1 MTKGILI
8 RNASR
13 KNTRDRRQEAE
24 DNLMQI
30 IQETLRGK
38 SDEEKKEIIKEFIKY
53 FTQEEGLEKE
63 ELKKVIEKGLNKYLN
78 KVTRTGPRV
87 RFSNNTRN
95 RNNSNGYKIN
105 LNLNNGMTKRRN
117 AKNSV
122 LGNLCTKI

>member
-1 MTKGILI
+1 MRRGILK
-8 RNASR
+8 RNTTKR
-13 KNTRDRRQEAE
+13 NTRDIRQEAE

-30 IQETLRGK
+30 IEETLRGK

-53 FTQEEGLEKE
+53 FTQEEGL
-63 ELKKVIEKGLNKYLN
+63 EKGLNKYLN

-95 RNNSNGYKIN
+95 RNNSNVYKIN

-117 AKNSV
+117 ANNSV
-122 LGNLCTKI
+122 LGNLGIKI